1 MRTAIVYQSVLGTTR
16 RYAEW
21 LHESVESDLFEAKA
35 VSSEKLQ
42 QYDVIVLCTAT
53 YFRIRG
59 VGYLKKRWNILQG
72 RKVVLIVTGI
82 APAESTRSK
91 ITYRMIPEY
100 IRKEIKFFKLP
111 GKIGGWNSGKVKK
124 ENLQPVLEYIRS
136 IKA

>member
-1 MRTAIVYQSVLGTTR
+1 M
-16 RYAEW
+16 
-21 LHESVESDLFEAKA
+21 
-35 VSSEKLQ
+35 
-42 QYDVIVLCTAT
+42 IVLCTAT

-91 ITYRMIPEY
+91 ITYRTTSPNTSG
-100 IRKEIKFFKLP
+100 RKSSSSKLA
-111 GKIGGWNSGKVKK
+111 GKIGGLNSGKVKK